1 MRELDRVR
9 HDRSP
14 AGRPPARRRND
25 AAALMR
31 ELEHPSAELVEELQH
46 SVGNRAVTRL
56 LQREPNA
63 APAPAPAPAPPLDEV
78 LDEYFELLT
87 DVASSNQKSVTG
99 FRRDFMKDLE
109 AELGGEYQAFAEG
122 QTAGRPPAPAA
133 VKRFQDR
140 LLEYQNQWFFER
152 HAGYEA
158 WKELKKEYQ
167 NEMRRLGE
175 QGDFASIAAAKVL
188 SSEYAETERRAGQ
201 LGIDLIAEDLAP
213 LTYMM
218 ARGKHIEIGGLR
230 AQRMGASFEADLA
243 EYESEEAE
251 SLVNL
256 ASDDSV
262 LKTAW
267 QVFGWDSVGEFA
279 ADVALTIIT
288 FGISKWLRTAAKA
301 AKAKRRMDRIKEL
314 RKLLMARRAERAKKK
329 VSRALAALHLLR
341 GDARSAFAE
350 QLKWLKS
357 NWSKVG
363 RKILTDMA
371 AGKAQGKDF
380 DVASTAGRRAAKE
393 YVNASVMAHFGK
405 DDKYERRVL
414 QMGWAKQFKG
424 KDDLARTLYAA
435 YFMLNVRRRLL
446 VNAIYYGAVE
456 TGKLEPPSGDTLR
469 RIAIATVG
477 ECVQDLITAIPV
489 FDLPVVK
496 DGVETVRKYLVKEIE
511 GLVQ

>member
-1 MRELDRVR
+1 MRELDRIR
-9 HDRSP
+9 DRP
-14 AGRPPARRRND
+14 GPPGRPPA
-25 AAALMR
+25 ALKHR
-31 ELEHPSAELVEELQH
+31 GATALARAVDHPTPALVKELQH
-46 SVGNRAVTRL
+46 SAGNRAVTRL
-56 LQREPNA
+56 LQRQPEAAPPAEA
-63 APAPAPAPAPPLDEV
+63 APAVDEV
-78 LDEYFELLT
+78 LDEYFQLLT

-99 FRRDFMKDLE
+99 FRREFMRDLE
-109 AELGGEYQAFAEG
+109 AELGGEYQAFAEM
-122 QTAGRPPAPAA
+122 QNAGKQPAPAA

-158 WKELKKEYQ
+158 WKELKTQCQDEL
-167 NEMRRLGE
+167 RRLNE
-175 QGDFASIAAAKVL
+175 QGDFASLAAAKVL
-188 SSEYAETERRAGQ
+188 SSEYADTERRAGR
-201 LGIDLIAEDLAP
+201 LGMDLIAEDLAP

-218 ARGKHIEIGGLR
+218 VRGKHIEIGGLR
-230 AQRMGASFEADLA
+230 AQRMGESFEADLA
-243 EYESEEAE
+243 EYESEEAA

-256 ASDDSV
+256 AGDDSV

-267 QVFGWDSVGEFA
+267 DVFGWDSVGEFA

-288 FGISKWLRTAAKA
+288 FGASKWLRTAAKA
-301 AKAKRRMDRIKEL
+301 DKLRRRAARIKEL
-314 RKLLMARRAERAKKK
+314 RRLLMARRAERAKKK
-329 VSRALAALHLLR
+329 ITRAAAALHLLR
-341 GDARSAFAE
+341 GDVRGAFAE

-363 RKILTDMA
+363 RKVLTDLTA
-371 AGKAQGKDF
+371 SKAQGSDL
-380 DVASTAGRRAAKE
+380 DIAGTAGRRAAKE

-414 QMGWAKQFKG
+414 HMAWAKQFKG
-424 KDDLARTLYAA
+424 KDELAKTLYAA

-456 TGKLEPPSGDTLR
+456 TGKLEFPDGHTLR
-469 RIAIATVG
+469 RIAVATVG

-489 FDLPVVK
+489 FDLPVIK
-496 DGVETVRKYLVKEIE
+496 DGVESLRKYLVKEIE

>member
-1 MRELDRVR
+1 MRELDRIR
-9 HDRSP
+9 DAP
-14 AGRPPARRRND
+14 GPPGRPTAPLKHRG

-31 ELEHPSAELVEELQH
+31 ELEHPTPALVEELQH
-46 SVGNRAVTRL
+46 SAGNRAVTRL
-56 LQREPNA
+56 LQREPKT
-63 APAPAPAPAPPLDEV
+63 APPPAAPPLDEV
-78 LDEYFELLT
+78 LDEYFQLLT

-99 FRRDFMKDLE
+99 FRRDFMRDLE
-109 AELGGEYQAFAEG
+109 AELGGEYRAFAEA
-122 QTAGRPPAPAA
+122 QNAGRQPAPAA

-158 WKELKKEYQ
+158 WKELKTQYQ
-167 NEMRRLGE
+167 DELRRLNE
-175 QGDFASIAAAKVL
+175 QGDFASLAAAKVL
-188 SSEYAETERRAGQ
+188 SSEYADTERRAGQ
-201 LGIDLIAEDLAP
+201 LGIDLIAEDLSP

-218 ARGKHIEIGGLR
+218 VRGKHIEIGGLR
-230 AQRMGASFEADLA
+230 AQRMGESFEADLA
-243 EYESEEAE
+243 EYEAEESA

-256 ASDDSV
+256 AGDDSV
-262 LKTAW
+262 LKAAW
-267 QVFGWDSVGEFA
+267 DVFGWDSVGEFA

-288 FGISKWLRTAAKA
+288 FGASKWLRTAAKA
-301 AKAKRRMDRIKEL
+301 DKLRRRAARIKEL

-329 VSRALAALHLLR
+329 ISRAAAALHLLR
-341 GDARSAFAE
+341 GDVRGAFAE

-363 RKILTDMA
+363 RKILTDLTA
-371 AGKAQGKDF
+371 SRAHGNDL
-380 DVASTAGRRAAKE
+380 DIASTAGRRAAKE

-414 QMGWAKQFKG
+414 QMAWAKQFKG
-424 KDDLARTLYAA
+424 KDELAKTLYAA

-456 TGKLEPPSGDTLR
+456 TGKLEAPSGQTLR
-469 RIAIATVG
+469 KVAVATVG
-477 ECVQDLITAIPV
+477 ECLQDLITAIPV
-489 FDLPVVK
+489 FDLPVIK
-496 DGVETVRKYLVKEIE
+496 DGVESLRKYLVKEVE